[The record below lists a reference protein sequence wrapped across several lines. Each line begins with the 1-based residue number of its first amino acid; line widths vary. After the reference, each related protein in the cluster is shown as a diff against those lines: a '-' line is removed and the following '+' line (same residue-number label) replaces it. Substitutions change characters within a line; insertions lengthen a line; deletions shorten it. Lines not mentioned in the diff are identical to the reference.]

1 MRVCVFTNVY
11 RHTSAHPVLCGNVHV
26 LFAREVWKWLLNRG
40 NWVVSQIS
48 DIKRQKA
55 RLEAMKKEA
64 EEERQRA
71 REAARERVLREFEK
85 GQLGLAATSAIS
97 TTAGSDSSERTSR
110 TSIVLFHLHVVLHLI
125 RMNDAQLVVR
135 SGSST
140 LTRQRWRGSP
150 GRRRR
155 LL

>member
-11 RHTSAHPVLCGNVHV
+11 RHPSAHPVLCGNDHV
-26 LFAREVWKWLLNRG
+26 LSVREVWKWLLNRG

-55 RLEAMKKEA
+55 RLEVMKKEA

-71 REAARERVLREFEK
+71 REAARERVLSEFEK
-85 GQLGLAATSAIS
+85 GQLGLAASSMIS
-97 TTAGSDSSERTSR
+97 TSSRLDSSADCTSL
-110 TSIVLFHLHVVLHLI
+110 SIFFPYAFVL
-125 RMNDAQLVVR
+125 
-135 SGSST
+135 
-140 LTRQRWRGSP
+140 
-150 GRRRR
+150 R